1 MVDALRAVSTH
12 VTVGRAIKKGK
23 VLDNWFVL
31 CRA

>member
-1 MVDALRAVSTH
+1 LRAVSTH

-31 CRA
+31 CRM